1 MNRYPPAHRYS
12 PAHRRAL
19 AAICI
24 LATALGP
31 AACAADKDPAAAP
44 ATSAAPSP
52 TAGSPGFFGG
62 TDIAWVEI
70 TIAMDEELLP
80 LLALVPA
87 NGSDPALKALS
98 AEVRRVHESELTTL
112 RGLHDQAKLPAENPH
127 KGMPMPGMVTPE
139 QVTTAAAVRGKAF
152 DDLVRGH
159 LEAHLRQGLKLAE
172 SERTS
177 GVEPRT
183 RALAD
188 EVIRTRKT
196 YLARLGKAS

>member
-1 MNRYPPAHRYS
+1 MNRYPPTHRYS

-19 AAICI
+19 TAVCI

-31 AACAADKDPAAAP
+31 AACAADEKPAATA
-44 ATSAAPSP
+44 SAGVAPSP

-62 TDIAWVEI
+62 TDLAWVEI

-80 LLALVPA
+80 LLTLVPA

-98 AEVRRVHESELTTL
+98 AEVTGVHERELTAL
-112 RGLHDQAKLPAENPH
+112 RGLHDQADLPAENPH

-139 QVTTAAAVRGKAF
+139 QVTAAAATRGKAF

-159 LEAHLRQGLKLAE
+159 LEAHLRQGLRLAE
-172 SERTS
+172 SERKS
-177 GVEPRT
+177 GIEPQT

-188 EVIRTRKT
+188 DVLRTRRT
-196 YLARLGKAS
+196 YLNRLGKAS